1 MFRVAPTTPQS
12 GYREALIEGKDRT
25 RQSGFNAGFRQG
37 AAKGHVRGAVLGR
50 LRCVRVEGV
59 VTRPTTWSVAPS
71 WPSPL
76 LAVPGWMSLWL
87 CSAVVASAAAGLDV
101 EARARVVA
109 ELAAACS
116 RLALSDD
123 DIEGGP
129 ADVVA
134 VVAPIVR
141 QCCPEEDVA
150 AIVARVCG

>member
-1 MFRVAPTTPQS
+1 MPQ
-12 GYREALIEGKDRT
+12 
-25 RQSGFNAGFRQG
+25 
-37 AAKGHVRGAVLGR
+37 R
-50 LRCVRVEGV
+50 LLLLKLKPFKV
-59 VTRPTTWSVAPS
+59 VVF
-71 WPSPL
+71 
-76 LAVPGWMSLWL
+76 MS
-87 CSAVVASAAAGLDV
+87 VASAAAGLDV